1 MLSGCHKHWP
11 RRSQAGLFCR
21 DRRVDH
27 LAQHRRAT
35 EGAMG
40 ATLVK
45 PSQLRLGDGDAQ
57 RRREGG
63 HRCLTF

>member
-1 MLSGCHKHWP
+1 MINACHEQWP
-11 RRSQAGLFCR
+11 RHGQAGLLCR

-27 LAQHRRAT
+27 LAQHRRTA

-45 PSQLRLGDGDAQ
+45 PSQLRLSNRDAQ
-57 RRREGG
+57 R
-63 HRCLTF
+63 